1 MRRTDLEEILDI
13 LEKWDFFYGQRAGRE
28 LWVDKPRAMQ
38 DKDIDNFK
46 RDLKKITEFVK
57 KKRVIEMIKI
67 IKPGYLKEAQC
78 SKCGAVL
85 SYDENEDV
93 ETRYE
98 KGIASTMET
107 YRKPVKYITC
117 PQCNN
122 EIILKAVR

>member
-1 MRRTDLEEILDI
+1 
-13 LEKWDFFYGQRAGRE
+13 
-28 LWVDKPRAMQ
+28 
-38 DKDIDNFK
+38 
-46 RDLKKITEFVK
+46 
-57 KKRVIEMIKI
+57 MIKI

-98 KGIASTMET
+98 KDIASTMET

>member
-1 MRRTDLEEILDI
+1 MVQKKT
-13 LEKWDFFYGQRAGRE
+13 
-28 LWVDKPRAMQ
+28 LWKGMI
-38 DKDIDNFK
+38 K
-46 RDLKKITEFVK
+46 
-57 KKRVIEMIKI
+57 MIKI

-93 ETRYE
+93 ETRHE